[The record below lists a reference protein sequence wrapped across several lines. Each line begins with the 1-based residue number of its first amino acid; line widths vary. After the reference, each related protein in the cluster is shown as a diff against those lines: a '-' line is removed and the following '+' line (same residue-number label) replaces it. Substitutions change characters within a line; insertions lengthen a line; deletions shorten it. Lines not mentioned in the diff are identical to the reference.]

1 MLLICLLSPK
11 SNRIKSDPWD
21 KHDDL
26 IGAIESDESVDEKD
40 FIGAKK
46 NTEYL
51 MPSSVFVKA
60 NMAYEEA
67 NLVAYNDHFFSVKK
81 KTINPDVPYGRTFC
95 AWTQITV
102 YNNGCNS
109 CRMVCSVE
117 AEFPNGP
124 PMVARSIKS
133 AMRQG
138 VSDVFLQLGETIC
151 RYASVTE

>member
-1 MLLICLLSPK
+1 M
-11 SNRIKSDPWD
+11 
-21 KHDDL
+21 
-26 IGAIESDESVDEKD
+26 IGETVTPDEVNEDD
-40 FIGAKK
+40 FIGAKR

-60 NMAYEEA
+60 NMAYEES
-67 NLVAYNDHFFSVKK
+67 NLVAYNDHFFTVKR
-81 KTINPDVPYGRTFC
+81 KTVNPDVPYGRTFC

-102 YNNGCNS
+102 YNIGKNNS
-109 CRMVCSVE
+109 RMVCSVE

-138 VSDVFLQLGETIC
+138 VSDMFLELGKVVC
-151 RYASVTE
+151 KYASVTV